1 MQQVKSGGTGQSSI
15 AAFLFDNFEKIYY
28 TLMY

>member
-1 MQQVKSGGTGQSSI
+1 MQEIKSSGTDQSST